1 MKDEQIGADALAF
14 AKAMAKAE
22 RSLQLKKYVR
32 FIFYRRTI
40 DEHSIEVFR
49 YELPVELVSRWSW
62 VIQWRRASLICKY
75 PRGRVYNT
83 FSTFYLRDGKDL
95 GFNDDL
101 KRLVALKSKVTLQ
114 ERNVAEYIG
123 SKKFDL
129 FFNEKE
135 DIQLQKILERVKRAK
150 QNILEA
156 ERRLSDKVKQYQS
169 K

>member
-1 MKDEQIGADALAF
+1 MKDEKIGASALEF
-14 AKAMAKAE
+14 AKAVAKAE
-22 RSLQLKKYVR
+22 KSLQLKQYVR

-40 DEHSIEVFR
+40 DEQSIEIFR
-49 YELPVELVSRWSW
+49 YELPVDMVRRWGW
-62 VIQWRRASLICKY
+62 VIQWRRAYLICKY
-75 PRGRVYNT
+75 PRDRVYDI
-83 FSTFYLRDGKDL
+83 FSTYYLHDGKDW

-101 KRLVALKSKVTLQ
+101 KRLVALKSKLTLQ
-114 ERNVAEYIG
+114 ERNVAEYLA
-123 SKKFDL
+123 SKKYDM

-150 QNILEA
+150 QNILDA